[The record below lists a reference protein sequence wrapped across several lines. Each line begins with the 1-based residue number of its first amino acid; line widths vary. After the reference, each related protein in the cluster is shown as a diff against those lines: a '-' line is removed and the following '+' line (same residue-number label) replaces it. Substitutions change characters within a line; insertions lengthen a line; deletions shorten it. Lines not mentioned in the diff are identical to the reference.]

1 MEIPSLAP
9 QCPWYELSEIA
20 KPNVK
25 WCEATVCG
33 WITEPANTWSNLAF
47 IGMGI
52 AIWIIASNKTKRPQ
66 TLRAVRVFVGY
77 APLFIT

>member
-1 MEIPSLAP
+1 MEIPSLDP

-25 WCEATVCG
+25 WCEAPVCS

-47 IGMGI
+47 IFMGI
-52 AIWIIASNKTKRPQ
+52 FIWYIASHKNQKTAKMFGP
-66 TLRAVRVFVGY
+66 
-77 APLFIT
+77 